1 MSARLRLHAALAT
14 VILLAAMLALVGS
27 GVVTLSSAEAAK
39 QPKCGDTITKDT
51 TLHKDLVDCPNN
63 GIVIGADDVTLDLNG
78 HLVDGDGT
86 ENSGCDPNTAVCDGG
101 LVDDGHDGIT
111 VKHGRVHEFA
121 TGVLFGKSSPGR
133 VRDNRVLDVSATRNQ
148 FVGLGIF
155 SSARSVVRD
164 CAGRRSI
171 AHDGGVGIALVD
183 DAHVRIVR
191 NSFPNNGDH
200 GIFMAQSR
208 HNLIKG
214 NTASGNRANIV
225 LEHADRNQ
233 VRRNHSGRRK
243 FEGILVASGK
253 HNVIVRN
260 RSSRAGGG
268 GRGGDGIAL
277 EGGRANLVAHNVIAR
292 ARGAGIRLGLPHPS
306 VGAAN
311 NVVRGNRI
319 RRSGDDGIVVE
330 EKARHNLLKRNV
342 VTRSGDDG
350 FDINSHGTKLTD
362 NRAVRNHDL
371 GIEAVRGVTDG
382 GGNVA
387 RHNGDPRQCTNIV
400 CN

>member
-1 MSARLRLHAALAT
+1 
-14 VILLAAMLALVGS
+14 
-27 GVVTLSSAEAAK
+27 VV
-39 QPKCGDTITKDT
+39 
-51 TLHKDLVDCPNN
+51 N
-63 GIVIGADDVTLDLNG
+63 
-78 HLVDGDGT
+78 
-86 ENSGCDPNTAVCDGG
+86 
-101 LVDDGHDGIT
+101 DGHDGVT
-111 VKHGRVHEFA
+111 VMHGRVREFA
-121 TGVLFGKSSPGR
+121 TGVLFGTSSAGR
-133 VRDNRVLDVSATRNQ
+133 VRHNRVLDVSSTGNQ
-148 FVGLGIF
+148 FVGIGIF
-155 SSARSVVRD
+155 SSARSLVRD

-171 AHDGGVGIALVD
+171 AHDGGVGIALID
-183 DAHVRIVR
+183 DAHVRIVH
-191 NSFPNNGDH
+191 NSFPDNGDQ

-260 RSSRAGGG
+260 RSSRAGGR

-277 EGGRANLVAHNVIAR
+277 EGGTANLVAHNVIGR
-292 ARGAGIRLGLPHPS
+292 ARGAGIRLGLAHPS
-306 VGAAN
+306 VGAAD

-319 RRSGDDGIVVE
+319 RRSGDDGIVIE

-350 FDINSHGTKLTD
+350 FDIASRSATLTR
-362 NRAVRNHDL
+362 NRANRNHDL
-371 GIEAVRGVTDG
+371 GIEAVRGVIDG
-382 GGNVA
+382 GGNIA
-387 RHNGDPRQCTNIV
+387 RHNGDPRQCTNIACHSATRQPLIPNPADGGPRGPLWPMPQPV
-400 CN
+400 FRTACRALWLMLGAPCP